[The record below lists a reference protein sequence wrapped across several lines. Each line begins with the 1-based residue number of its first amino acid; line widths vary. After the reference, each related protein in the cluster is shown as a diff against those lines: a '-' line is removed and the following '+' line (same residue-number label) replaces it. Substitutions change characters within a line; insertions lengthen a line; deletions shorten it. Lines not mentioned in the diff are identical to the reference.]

1 MYSIIYSIAWVPCW
15 LLFRVLLR
23 WRVTGLEN
31 IPAGGAIIAPNH
43 QSFWDIPLLGVA
55 LKGRHA
61 HFMAKAELFQ
71 NPVFGWII
79 RTLLAFPVK
88 RGAPDRAAIRHAIE
102 MLKNGDLVTIFPEGT
117 RSKTGRL
124 GAPEAGLSLI
134 AAKADVPIV
143 PVAIYG
149 SRLIFSKTQFL
160 PQIKIHFG
168 NPINICEINSV
179 QGEDRT
185 DVGAMVMQAIAA
197 ILQQKFKNA
206 ENEKIV

>member
-1 MYSIIYSIAWVPCW
+1 MYSIIYAIAWVPCW

-55 LKGRHA
+55 LRGRHV
-61 HFMAKAELFQ
+61 HFMAKSELFQ
-71 NPVFGWII
+71 NPVFGWVI
-79 RTLLAFPVK
+79 RSLLAFPVK

-102 MLKNGDLVTIFPEGT
+102 MLKAGDLVAIFPEGT
-117 RSKTGRL
+117 RSKTGQL

-160 PQIKIHFG
+160 PQVKIHFG
-168 NPINICEINSV
+168 NPINICEIKSV
-179 QGEDRT
+179 QGEDRL

>member
-1 MYSIIYSIAWVPCW
+1 MYSIIYAIAWVPCW

-55 LKGRHA
+55 LRGRHV
-61 HFMAKAELFQ
+61 HFMAKSELFQ
-71 NPVFGWII
+71 NPVFGWVI

-102 MLKNGDLVTIFPEGT
+102 MLKAGDLVAIFPEGT
-117 RSKTGRL
+117 RSKTGQL

-149 SRLIFSKTQFL
+149 SRLIFSKNQFL
-160 PQIKIHFG
+160 PQVKIHFG
-168 NPINICEINSV
+168 NPINICEIKSV
-179 QGEDRT
+179 QGEDRL